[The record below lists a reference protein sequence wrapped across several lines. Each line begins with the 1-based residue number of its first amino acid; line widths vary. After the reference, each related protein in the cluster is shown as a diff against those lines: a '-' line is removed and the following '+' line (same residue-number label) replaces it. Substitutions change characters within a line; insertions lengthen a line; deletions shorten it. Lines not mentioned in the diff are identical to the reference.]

1 MEKTMATFSI
11 DEVQKIF
18 RDANREA
25 MKECCCDHTMLES
38 RKVFE
43 AAGISGAF
51 WDRVWRMNAAA
62 RNDHDDAAVPILV
75 YRAPYMVDGVK
86 TESDIAE
93 YRCPSCGCRVGE
105 LYIPDYNAQCEDH
118 YCADCGLR
126 LDWQSVEEDLPKT
139 KEGVR

>member
-1 MEKTMATFSI
+1 MEKTMATFRI
-11 DEVQKIF
+11 DDLHRIF
-18 RDANREA
+18 MDANMEA
-25 MKECCCDHTMLES
+25 TKNCPGDYTS
-38 RKVFE
+38 PRARKAFE
-43 AAGISGAF
+43 AAEISSAF
-51 WDRVWRMNAAA
+51 WDKVWIMNAAA
-62 RNDHDDAAVPILV
+62 RNDLDDAAVPILV
-75 YRAPYMVDGVK
+75 HRPPYMINGVK

-93 YRCPSCGCRVGE
+93 YRCLSCGCRVGE